1 MPVDALVL
9 AVDPASPSVARTFVA
24 GLLRRRGYDRE
35 LVEDAELMVSE
46 LATNAVVHVG
56 EPFTVAVNEV
66 ERGVCVSV
74 EDPSS
79 ALPVLRAP
87 GSAAEGGRGLRIVEA
102 LAADWGALALERG
115 GKAVWFLASPTVG
128 APSAIPRPTEG

>member
-9 AVDPASPSVARTFVA
+9 AVDPASPSVGGPSSRACSA
-24 GLLRRRGYDRE
+24 RRGYDPG

-46 LATNAVVHVG
+46 LATNVVVHVG

-79 ALPVLRAP
+79 TLPVLRAP
-87 GSAAEGGRGLRIVEA
+87 DSAAEGGRGLRIVEA
-102 LAADWGALALERG
+102 LAAEWGALVLEHG
-115 GKAVWFLASPTVG
+115 GKTVWFVASP
-128 APSAIPRPTEG
+128 SAASPATFNPTEG